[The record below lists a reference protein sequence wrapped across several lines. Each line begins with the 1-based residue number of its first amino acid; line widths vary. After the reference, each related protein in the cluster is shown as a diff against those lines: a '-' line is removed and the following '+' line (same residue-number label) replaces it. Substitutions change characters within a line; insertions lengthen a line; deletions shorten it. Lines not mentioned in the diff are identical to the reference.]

1 MTNAKGTRSVTR
13 GVLTLKESLAVSAL
27 AQSSYKELG
36 LSNIEFAKHANSV
49 LAEKL
54 RFPLNEKHI
63 RTVLL
68 ALEIPGNMQKQKK
81 SDDVGECL
89 GLTVRVQALEE
100 QLQKLTTF
108 IKSTAIFHK

>member
-1 MTNAKGTRSVTR
+1 MTNAKGTRSITR

-27 AQSSYKELG
+27 VQSSYKELG
-36 LSNIEFAKHANSV
+36 LSNIEFAKHTNSV

-68 ALEIPGNMQKQKK
+68 ALEIPSNMAKKK

-108 IKSTAIFHK
+108 IKSTMTFHK

>member
-68 ALEIPGNMQKQKK
+68 ALEIPGNMQKKK

>member
-1 MTNAKGTRSVTR
+1 MTNAKGTRSVVR
-13 GVLTLKESLAVSAL
+13 NVLTLKEQLALSGYVERHYVAG
-27 AQSSYKELG
+27 G
-36 LSNIEFAKHANSV
+36 LSNVEFAKEVNTKMGSAF
-49 LAEKL
+49 
-54 RFPLNEKHI
+54 RFPLGTNHVVS
-63 RTVLL
+63 VLQ
-68 ALEIPGNMQKQKK
+68 ALEIPGNMAKKK